1 MTVASFLDPW
11 DVDEDDDCWV
21 TASAVPVDE
30 WRNVRRRIQ
39 DVIREFGSV
48 VPKMGGHAPTD
59 VVCLQGNRL
68 ECWSVD
74 EVLLL
79 LKSSARVFDGNVSLT
94 KFYPINATMEF
105 RVFLKGTELRGVS
118 SRHLDYPMPE
128 IRHIDN
134 DIVESIRRLLT
145 HLTLDP
151 TKRSFLDV
159 YIQKT
164 SGRCSSDML
173 YDVFILDWEEQGGRG
188 FEAANRL
195 LLPPSDWTA
204 DTEPALLLH
213 YVVGP
218 LHDIPG
224 SRLLLD
230 RLPMEF
236 LALEDGCNTEMLE
249 RLEEELRSIGYLDG
263 VSELAV

>member
-1 MTVASFLDPW
+1 MAVASFLDPW
-11 DVDEDDDCWV
+11 DVEEDDDCWD
-21 TASAVPVDE
+21 TASVVSVDE
-30 WRNVRRRIQ
+30 WREVRRRIQ

-48 VPKMGGHAPTD
+48 IPKMGGHAPTD

-68 ECWSVD
+68 ECWSVE

-79 LKSSARVFDGNVSLT
+79 LKSSARVFDGNISLT
-94 KFYPINATMEF
+94 KFYPINPTMEF

-134 DIVESIRRLLT
+134 DIVASIRHLLAY
-145 HLTLDP
+145 LTLDP
-151 TKRSFLDV
+151 KKRSFLDV
-159 YIQKT
+159 YLQKN
-164 SGRCSSDML
+164 SGCLSSNML
-173 YDVFILDWEEQGGRG
+173 FDVFVLDWEEQGGRS

-195 LLPPSDWTA
+195 LLPQGDWTA
-204 DTEPALLLH
+204 DVEPAVLLH
-213 YVVGP
+213 YMVGP
-218 LHDIPG
+218 LHDVPG

-236 LALEDGCNTEMLE
+236 LALEDGCNSEMLE